1 MENQVSPLKETYEV
15 CALLEGAAEAL
26 YKTREDNKLS
36 ATDAFYFVPLIDL
49 GRSGLKDAQKI
60 ISEFKSVN
68 GELFDAGIT
77 RLVKATVYFTQEVAE
92 LFKIFG
98 KK

>member
-1 MENQVSPLKETYEV
+1 MDFKETNEV
-15 CALLEGAAEAL
+15 CALLEGAAKAIAEARADGIVGL
-26 YKTREDNKLS
+26 TDIFAFIPLIS
-36 ATDAFYFVPLIDL
+36 LGTDALKGADKVID
-49 GRSGLKDAQKI
+49 
-60 ISEFKSVN
+60 EFKGAN
-68 GELFDAGIT
+68 GESLDAEIT